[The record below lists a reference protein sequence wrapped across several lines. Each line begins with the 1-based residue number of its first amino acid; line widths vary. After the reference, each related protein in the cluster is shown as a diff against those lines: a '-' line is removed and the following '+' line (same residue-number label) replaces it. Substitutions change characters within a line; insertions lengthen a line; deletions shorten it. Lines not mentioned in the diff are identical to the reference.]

1 MGSNESVH
9 RWRLAAPV
17 VGIFAGGAVHASLPR
32 GLFGE
37 YDIPLRAAVT
47 GIVAGV
53 TALSILMIV
62 RKGNVKR

>member
-1 MGSNESVH
+1 MASNEFVH
-9 RWRLAAPV
+9 RWGLAAPV
-17 VGIFAGGAVHASLPR
+17 IGIVAGGVVDANLPE

-62 RKGNVKR
+62 RKANVKR